1 MFSWS
6 LERAHTPLLYLAA
19 RGLKAPLP
27 ARNAAPSDLQYLTDE
42 DIEQLGA
49 AMTRVERRR
58 LRDAVQAETAA
69 EVGVAAG
76 TE

>member
-1 MFSWS
+1 MHP
-6 LERAHTPLLYLAA
+6 LRCCCARLKVPLLV
-19 RGLKAPLP
+19 
-27 ARNAAPSDLQYLTDE
+27 RNAAPSDLQYLTDE

-49 AMTRVERRR
+49 EMTRIERLR

-69 EVGVAAG
+69 EGVVAG